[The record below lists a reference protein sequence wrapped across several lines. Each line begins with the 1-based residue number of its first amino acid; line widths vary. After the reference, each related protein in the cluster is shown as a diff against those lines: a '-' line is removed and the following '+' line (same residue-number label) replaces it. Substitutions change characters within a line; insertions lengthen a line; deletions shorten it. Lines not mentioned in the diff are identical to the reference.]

1 MLVQPQMTELDFPFF
16 ARADSLARAMSFCSA
31 KPAGAKLD
39 ASCSPS
45 NRRFRN
51 LLFSL
56 LVPLTFARAA
66 SARPSYWRHTFFDN
80 SVPTSFYFYSSGR
93 AVSPSVLELRDGK
106 IPVASSTFFTPP
118 GALRI
123 SWQSNPGGS
132 WDAQVHVEK
141 FRNREILFRG
151 DTLLFWFYSPVV
163 IPASQL
169 PRLRLADTFGHFSKS
184 LSLGEFIHGL
194 PARRWVQVAIP
205 FSRMRTDSLYAFHPH
220 RLQRFILEQG
230 APDGRSHTLYLDE
243 IRIDFSR
250 FAHANAAAS
259 RVSLPAPRD
268 VRAHGYELHV
278 DVSWNPVSSPALAR
292 YVIYRSFDGRHFRP
306 IGIEEPGI
314 SRYADFLGKTNVTA
328 FYKVAASARDYR
340 QSPLSSAARAET
352 HPMSTDALLTMLQ
365 KECFLYYWDGAE
377 PHSGM
382 ARENIPGNDRLV
394 ATGASGFGVMALVV
408 GMSRGFIT
416 REQGIARLTKIV
428 NFLGKAPRYHG
439 AWSHFMDGRTG
450 RTIPVFGMYDNG
462 GDLVETAFLMEG
474 LLTARQYL
482 NRSNPAEATLYRRIT
497 HLWRTVDWS
506 WYRISPASNA
516 LYWHWSPE
524 WTWYIH
530 HRITGFDET
539 MMVYLLAIAS
549 PTHSVPASVYYTGWA
564 GQSKNAVNYRRG
576 WSGATAGEHYFN
588 GHTYFGIKLDV
599 GVGSGGPLFFT
610 DFSFMGF
617 DPHDFTDAYTNYF
630 QNNRNIARI
639 NRAYCIANPNHH
651 KGYGPGV
658 WGLTASDGPDGYA
671 AESPDL
677 EHDFGTIAPTGA
689 LSAFP
694 YTPKAS
700 MAAFLY
706 FYRDFGNLLWGPYG
720 PRDAFNL
727 DQNWWSPIY
736 MGLDQAPI
744 VVMIENYRTG
754 LIWKLFMSNA
764 AIQSM
769 LKKIHA
775 ASPAS
780 PEAAVSAG
788 CFRQSASAHC
798 RSDRSGR
805 LDGEN
810 SAAREW
816 SHPPSAH
823 ASRNGRE
830 R

>member
-1 MLVQPQMTELDFPFF
+1 MSERFRPFPWSLRLLVIPAAVLFCAGG
-16 ARADSLARAMSFCSA
+16 ARADS
-31 KPAGAKLD
+31 G
-39 ASCSPS
+39 
-45 NRRFRN
+45 
-51 LLFSL
+51 
-56 LVPLTFARAA
+56 
-66 SARPSYWRHTFFDN
+66 YWRHTFFDN
-80 SVPTSFYFYSSGR
+80 GSPTAFYFYSSGR
-93 AVSPSVLELRDGK
+93 AVSPSDLALRDGK
-106 IPVASSTFFTPP
+106 LPIASSTFFTPP
-118 GALRI
+118 NALRV
-123 SWQSNPGGS
+123 SWRSNRGGA
-132 WDAQVHVEK
+132 WDAQVHVED

-151 DTLLFWFYSPVV
+151 DTLFFWCYSPQV
-163 IPASQL
+163 IPASDL
-169 PRLRLADTFGHFSKS
+169 PRLRLADSFGHFSKP
-184 LSLGEFIHGL
+184 LALGEFIHNL
-194 PARRWVQVAIP
+194 PARRWLQVAIP
-205 FSRMRTDSLYAFHPH
+205 FARIRTDSLYAFHPH

-230 APDGRSHTLYLDE
+230 APDGRPHTLYLDE
-243 IRIDFSR
+243 IRIDSSR
-250 FAHANAAAS
+250 FAHASAS
-259 RVSLPAPRD
+259 ASSDSLPAPRD
-268 VRAHGYELHV
+268 VRASGYELHV

-292 YVIYRSFDGRHFRP
+292 YVIYRSFDGRRFEP

-314 SRYADFLGKTNVTA
+314 TRYADFLGKTGVTA
-328 FYKVAASARDYR
+328 YYKVAASARDYR
-340 QSPLSSAARAET
+340 QSPLSATTRAKT
-352 HPMSTDALLTMLQ
+352 HPMTDAALLTMLQ

-377 PHSGM
+377 PHSGV
-382 ARENIPGNDRLV
+382 ARENIPGNDHLV
-394 ATGASGFGVMALVV
+394 ATGASGFGIMALVV
-408 GMSRGFIT
+408 GMSRGFIA
-416 REQGIARLTKIV
+416 REQGIARLGKIV
-428 NFLGKAPRYHG
+428 NFLAKAPRYHG

-474 LLTARQYL
+474 LLSARQYL
-482 NRSNPAEATLYRRIT
+482 NRSNPAEAALYRRIT

-506 WYRISPASNA
+506 WYRISPVGNA

-564 GQSKNAVNYRRG
+564 GQSKNAVEYRSG
-576 WSGATAGEHYFN
+576 WSGTTDGDRYFN
-588 GHTYFGIKLDV
+588 GRTYFGIKLDV

-617 DPHDFTDAYTNYF
+617 DSHDFTDAYTNYF
-630 QNNRNIARI
+630 ENNRNIARI

-651 KGYGPGV
+651 KGYGPDT

-671 AESPDL
+671 AESPDR

-694 YTPKAS
+694 YTPRAS
-700 MAAFLY
+700 MAAFLH
-706 FYRDFGNLLWGPYG
+706 FYRDLGDRLWGPYG

-727 DQNWWSPIY
+727 DQDWWSPIY

-754 LIWKLFMSNA
+754 LVWKLFMSNP
-764 AIQSM
+764 AIQAM

-780 PEAAVSAG
+780 SEAEDFSG
-788 CFRQSASAHC
+788 CQSQPAFAHC
-798 RSDRSGR
+798 RSARSGR
-805 LDGEN
+805 LYGEN
-810 SAAREW
+810 PAVRRRSLAPLEPA
-816 SHPPSAH
+816 PGK
-823 ASRNGRE
+823 GRE